1 MAWRLN
7 SFFGCARLDTG
18 GRVIGGV
25 QLVFSLTG
33 IAIAILGIIGAVMT
47 INNPKA
53 SHHDVSTAKS
63 ENWLKPLHTKT
74 YLIVLF

>member
-33 IAIAILGIIGAVMT
+33 IAIAILGIIGSVLT
-47 INNPKA
+47 INNPRA
-53 SHHDVSTAKS
+53 SPHDVYTAKS
-63 ENWLKPLHTKT
+63 EIFFKN
-74 YLIVLF
+74 F